1 MKIQNK
7 KYTQIKFW
15 RDFASAGRVTLWESI
30 GKTEAGHHAQIFMQR
45 TGAGISLDGDAEL
58 DAPPFMELSIL
69 WADAGRMHPWALNKR
84 KLYIKMVR
92 VTFT

>member
-1 MKIQNK
+1 
-7 KYTQIKFW
+7 
-15 RDFASAGRVTLWESI
+15 
-30 GKTEAGHHAQIFMQR
+30 MQR

-58 DAPPFMELSIL
+58 DAPQFMELSIP